1 MPLRSTRGAA
11 TARAYG
17 FTSGG
22 KKFII
27 ATGGTETT
35 SGDYKIHTFTGPGT
49 FTVTQSGSAG
59 KTDTVDYLVIAG
71 GAGCEPGGGRPSQ
84 VGGSGAGGYRE
95 SKNPTAPWTSSPLA
109 SSTGITVTST
119 GYPIT
124 VGGGGSPSSNG
135 SDSSFAPITS
145 TGGGRGGIFQ
155 GNAQAGGSGGGGG
168 GNFGGTRPGAAG
180 NSPPTSPPQG
190 NPGAPGA
197 GPDGNGS
204 GGGGGGA
211 GAPGNFI
218 NNRTAGPGGAG
229 IGTQI
234 APTAGTTDGPDGSLR
249 YFGGGGCGGS
259 GGAGPGGSGGYGG
272 GGPPG
277 SSGTGNTGGGG
288 GAPGGSGGS
297 GIVVIRYQYK

>member
-1 MPLRSTRGAA
+1 MPVNSTRGGGSAKA
-11 TARAYG
+11 FGLTA
-17 FTSGG
+17 GG

-49 FTVTQSGSAG
+49 FTVSQAGSVG

-71 GAGCEPGGGRPSQ
+71 GAGCPPGPGRPSQ

-95 SKNPTAPWTSSPLA
+95 SKNPTAPWTASPLA
-109 SSTGITVTST
+109 SSTSIPVSIT
-119 GYPIT
+119 GYPIS
-124 VGGGGSPSSNG
+124 VGGGGS
-135 SDSSFAPITS
+135 DSSGTDSTFSTITS
-145 TGGGRGGIFQ
+145 AGGGKGGIFQ
-155 GNAQAGGSGGGGG
+155 GTAVAGGSGGGGG
-168 GNFGGTRPGAAG
+168 GVFGGTRPGASG
-180 NSPPTSPPQG
+180 NTPPTSPPQG

-197 GPDGNGS
+197 SSDGNGS

-211 GAPGNFI
+211 GAAGNFI
-218 NNRTAGPGGAG
+218 NNRTAGPGGSG

-234 APTAGTTDGPDGSLR
+234 NPAVGTTDGPDPALR

-259 GGAGPGGSGGYGG
+259 GGAGPGGSGGFGG

-277 SSGTGNTGGGG
+277 SAGTTNTGGGG
-288 GAPGGSGGS
+288 GGPGGGGGS
-297 GIVVIRYQYK
+297 GIVIIRYLYK